1 MSLRKCRE
9 EFGDC
14 IHRFPIVL
22 LLLVTAFR
30 AQKVIKVGVCVT
42 APFLR
47 IGKPDVME
55 RENSAFKDGKPGLG
69 GGRAGLLGKWTVVSG
84 KKKEAFAPKDGYIF
98 RKCLY
103 VFKISPNVFTH
114 ISYCSG
120 ILLLKCPIPLRLLVA
135 KRALGGDKKLL
146 LLRFAFSTGLLLCLS
161 ASYCMVIVRLAAKR
175 TIGWLRVGRFFL
187 RSFPSARK
195 TEM

>member
-69 GGRAGLLGKWTVVSG
+69 GGRAGLLGK
-84 KKKEAFAPKDGYIF
+84 
-98 RKCLY
+98 
-103 VFKISPNVFTH
+103 
-114 ISYCSG
+114 
-120 ILLLKCPIPLRLLVA
+120 
-135 KRALGGDKKLL
+135 
-146 LLRFAFSTGLLLCLS
+146 
-161 ASYCMVIVRLAAKR
+161 
-175 TIGWLRVGRFFL
+175 
-187 RSFPSARK
+187 
-195 TEM
+195 